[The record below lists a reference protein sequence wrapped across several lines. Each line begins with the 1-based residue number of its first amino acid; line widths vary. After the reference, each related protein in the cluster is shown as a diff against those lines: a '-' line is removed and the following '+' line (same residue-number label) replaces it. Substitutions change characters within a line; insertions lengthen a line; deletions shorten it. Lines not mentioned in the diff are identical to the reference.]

1 MEEQDVK
8 QKINDTDYFI
18 IKIVIILFITIIAF
32 LLTLILF
39 KFAIQKKLI
48 FKLSHYL

>member
-8 QKINDTDYFI
+8 QKINESDYFI

>member
-8 QKINDTDYFI
+8 QKINETDHFI